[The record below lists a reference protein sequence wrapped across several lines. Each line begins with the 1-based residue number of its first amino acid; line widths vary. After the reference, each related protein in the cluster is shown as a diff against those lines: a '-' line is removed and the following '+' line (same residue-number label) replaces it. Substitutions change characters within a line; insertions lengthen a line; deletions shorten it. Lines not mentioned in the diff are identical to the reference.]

1 MNFMS
6 GRYHALQEREERMDA
21 MYDESDCDLTHDQW
35 EALKNLRNGATRP
48 LRINRFA
55 IEGLIA
61 LELVIMSGDVPVLTS
76 NGRKVLVRGS
86 SCLLLDL
93 AA

>member
-1 MNFMS
+1 MN
-6 GRYHALQEREERMDA
+6 
-21 MYDESDCDLTHDQW
+21 DEFDYELTHDQW
-35 EALKNLRNGATRP
+35 EVLKNLRNTASRP
-48 LRINRFA
+48 PRMNRFA
-55 IEGLIA
+55 IEGLIT
-61 LELVIMSGDVPVLTS
+61 LGLVAISGDVPGLTS

>member
-1 MNFMS
+1 MN
-6 GRYHALQEREERMDA
+6 
-21 MYDESDCDLTHDQW
+21 DEFDYDLTHDQW
-35 EALKNLRNGATRP
+35 ETLKNLRNGASRP
-48 LRINRFA
+48 PRMNRFA

-61 LELVIMSGDVPVLTS
+61 LGLISMNGDVPVITTR
-76 NGRKVLVRGS
+76 GRKVLIRGS

>member
-1 MNFMS
+1 MN
-6 GRYHALQEREERMDA
+6 
-21 MYDESDCDLTHDQW
+21 DEFDYDLTHEQW
-35 EALKNLRNGATRP
+35 DVLKSLRNIAGRP
-48 LRINRFA
+48 PRMNRFA
-55 IEGLIA
+55 IERLIA
-61 LELVIMSGDVPVLTS
+61 LGLVSVNGDLPVLTS

>member
-1 MNFMS
+1 MS
-6 GRYHALQEREERMDA
+6 GRYHALQEIEESLDA
-21 MYDESDCDLTHDQW
+21 MNDEFDYDLTHDQW
-35 EALKNLRNGATRP
+35 EVLKNLRNIAGRP
-48 LRINRFA
+48 PRINRFA
-55 IEGLIA
+55 IERLMA
-61 LELVIMSGDVPVLTS
+61 LELVTMNGGVPVLTS

>member
-1 MNFMS
+1 MNFICGS
-6 GRYHALQEREERMDA
+6 YHALQEREESLDA
-21 MYDESDCDLTHDQW
+21 MNDEFDYDLTHDQW

-55 IEGLIA
+55 IEGLIT

-76 NGRKVLVRGS
+76 KGRKVLVRGS

>member
-1 MNFMS
+1 MN
-6 GRYHALQEREERMDA
+6 
-21 MYDESDCDLTHDQW
+21 DEFDYDLTHDQW
-35 EALKNLRNGATRP
+35 EVLKNLRNIAGRP
-48 LRINRFA
+48 PRMNRFA
-55 IEGLIA
+55 IEALIA
-61 LELVIMSGDVPVLTS
+61 FGLVTVNGDLPVLTA